1 VGTGSPT
8 SISSSTL
15 AFASPAPAPRPSPSN
30 IVDSLEPTPAVIAAV
45 ATFVLFTY
53 LAAIGF
59 RRLRN
64 VDAPV
69 RRRLLQWR
77 ARGWALAA
85 VGVLTGYVAVV
96 LSIGGAERD
105 WWPPTNPVFIGLG
118 TGMPTWIGLA
128 IVFATVVGER
138 AYRRYP
144 GPIPHADRGVFP
156 RRPDEGG
163 A

>member
-1 VGTGSPT
+1 ME
-8 SISSSTL
+8 
-15 AFASPAPAPRPSPSN
+15 SPA
-30 IVDSLEPTPAVIAAV
+30 AVIAAV
-45 ATFVLFTY
+45 AAFILFTY

-64 VDAPV
+64 VDEPA

-105 WWPPTNPVFIGLG
+105 WWVPNNPVFVGFG
-118 TGMPTWIGLA
+118 AGMPTWIGLV

-138 AYRRYP
+138 AYHRYP
-144 GPIPHADRGVFP
+144 GPIPNADRGVFP